1 MILDFDGT
9 LVAAGAGLGEKD
21 GQLMGRAKVLTKKL
35 SVATPKEV
43 LESTAWNPVPVQRK
57 RGRPQKGAKEELPV
71 EEK

>member
-1 MILDFDGT
+1 MSEVFKIAMVCC
-9 LVAAGAGLGEKD
+9 VAHVGH
-21 GQLMGRAKVLTKKL
+21 QMGRAKVLTKKL